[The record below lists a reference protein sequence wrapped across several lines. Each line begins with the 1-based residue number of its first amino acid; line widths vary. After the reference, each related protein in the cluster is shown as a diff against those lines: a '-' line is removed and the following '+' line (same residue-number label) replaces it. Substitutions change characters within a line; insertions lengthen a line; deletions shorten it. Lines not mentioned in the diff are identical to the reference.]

1 MNLLSGTLR
10 FLGQNPGLLAS
21 SAAHQLVLCA
31 AAVAAATAVS
41 LPVGLVTG
49 HLRRWSFLAI
59 SGGNVARAL
68 PTLAIIAIGIPLWGL
83 GFLNILVA
91 LVVLAIPPILTNTYV
106 AVSTTDRTMV
116 EAARGMGM
124 RSRQILTRVE
134 IPVAL
139 PLIVAGIRTASVYV
153 IATAYLASFAGTN
166 GTLGLIISNEG
177 HYGLAGVLAA
187 TVLVVVMAFAVE
199 GLLVACQRLLTP
211 RGTRLLR
218 TAALESGQKPVAE
231 TSSGR

>member
-1 MNLLSGTLR
+1 MLITSTLR
-10 FLGQNPGLLAS
+10 FLADNPGLLVG
-21 SAAHQLVLCA
+21 SAARQLLLSLV
-31 AAVAAATAVS
+31 AVAVATAIS

-49 HLRRWSFLAI
+49 HMRRWSFLAI

-83 GFLNILVA
+83 GFVNITVA

-106 AVSTTDRTMV
+106 AVATTDDRTV

-124 RSRQILTRVE
+124 RSAQILARVE

-139 PLIVAGIRTASVYV
+139 PLIVAGIRTASVFV
-153 IATAYLASFAGTN
+153 IATAYLASFAGSN
-166 GTLGLIISNEG
+166 STLGVIISNDG

-187 TVLVVVMAFAVE
+187 TVVVVVMAFAVE
-199 GLLVACQRLLTP
+199 GLLLACQRMLTP
-211 RGTRLLR
+211 HGIRILR
-218 TAALESGQKPVAE
+218 SPAPELTEE
-231 TSSGR
+231 